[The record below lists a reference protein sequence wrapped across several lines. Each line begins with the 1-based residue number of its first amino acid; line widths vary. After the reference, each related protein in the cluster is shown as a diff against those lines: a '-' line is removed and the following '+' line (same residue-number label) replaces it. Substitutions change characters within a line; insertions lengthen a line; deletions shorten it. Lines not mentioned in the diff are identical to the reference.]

1 MILGESYKFIV
12 QSTKYGKC
20 IKDTFDSI
28 FKILAE
34 KRPQIFPEHCN
45 SKKKQKKQA
54 FFSHMVYEEYEEE
67 GKAQFCQ

>member
-28 FKILAE
+28 SEILAE
-34 KRPQIFPEHCN
+34 KRPQIFPEYCN
-45 SKKKQKKQA
+45 SKKLHKTGN
-54 FFSHMVYEEYEEE
+54 FFPLVFEEYEEE
-67 GKAQFCQ
+67 GRAQFCQ